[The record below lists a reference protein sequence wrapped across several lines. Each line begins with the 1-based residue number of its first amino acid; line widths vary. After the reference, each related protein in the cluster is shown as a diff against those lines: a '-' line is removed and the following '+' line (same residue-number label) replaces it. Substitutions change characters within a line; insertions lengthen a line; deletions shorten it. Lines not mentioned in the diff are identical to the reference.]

1 MRDWNWKGLA
11 MRATGLVIALWAL
24 FDFCRHHHMLGL

>member
-1 MRDWNWKGLA
+1 MRTLNWKGLV

-24 FDFCRHHHMLGL
+24 YDFFRQHHMLGF